1 MDIEF
6 TDDDEEREMEQRDK
20 EAEITLDRRDLF
32 DAVRTALKD
41 AMLDQ
46 GSRMDDAELYEDATD
61 RTNECLF
68 DLFGH
73 SRT

>member
-1 MDIEF
+1 VK
-6 TDDDEEREMEQRDK
+6 TVEEQDK

-46 GSRMDDAELYEDATD
+46 GSRMDDVELYEDATD
-61 RTNECLF
+61 RTNECLR

-73 SRT
+73 LRP